1 MAKKDYPYGQPVGPL
16 NYWNVKHGLS
26 WQSFVKKLLPSG
38 QLVLSNEP
46 LKVDAKELQVQ
57 TLRIRFCELQTNL
70 KFGGRAQLEKDCLY
84 ILDILDIQANESSY
98 HSSDS
103 WPNND
108 PNPKQKIYLPL
119 KYEPSI
125 FAKARSTIG
134 VGTIS
139 QSKAASK

>member
-1 MAKKDYPYGQPVGPL
+1 MQ
-16 NYWNVKHGLS
+16 
-26 WQSFVKKLLPSG
+26 
-38 QLVLSNEP
+38 
-46 LKVDAKELQVQ
+46 KELRVQ
-57 TLRIRFCELQTNL
+57 TLRIGFCELQTNL
-70 KFGGRAQLEKDCLY
+70 KCGVLVAQPEKDCLY

-103 WPNND
+103 WQNKD
-108 PNPKQKIYLPL
+108 PNPKQIIYLPL